1 MYARERYL
9 TRVVKS
15 YSPDLFVKQTMGG
28 ILNLMRRASRMDTF
42 EWNGVV
48 YAYSKPVDQFIM
60 SFTEDWQ
67 EGSKPV
73 DWGVEP
79 LLERIQEI
87 DSWRDDTGY
96 QRFCERRERNE
107 RIKKQ
112 TLRNELRARA
122 ADMRVDFAKATNDL
136 NLSSVDMLD
145 PRRKQDGYSKS

>member
-1 MYARERYL
+1 
-9 TRVVKS
+9 
-15 YSPDLFVKQTMGG
+15 
-28 ILNLMRRASRMDTF
+28 MDTF